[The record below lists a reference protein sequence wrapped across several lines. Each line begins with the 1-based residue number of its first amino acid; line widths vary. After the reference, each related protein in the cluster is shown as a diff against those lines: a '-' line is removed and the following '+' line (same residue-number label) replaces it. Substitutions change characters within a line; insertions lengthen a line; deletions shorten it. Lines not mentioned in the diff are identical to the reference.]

1 MRALL
6 SEQIKINKITDHT
19 TAATDA
25 VTSGA
30 VDMAGYEGVLF
41 LTSFGT
47 AAANN
52 LVKAQQSSDDGA
64 TDAYSDLEGTSVTSG
79 TSDEDVYID
88 IFRPTK
94 RYLKLVATRGTSST
108 LESIYALQYNPRT
121 LPVDNTITGT
131 INGEAFVTPAEGTA

>member
-19 TAATDA
+19 TAATSE

-41 LTSFGT
+41 ITSFGT

-64 TDAYSDLEGTSVTSG
+64 TDGYSDLEGTSVTSG

-131 INGEAFVTPAEGTA
+131 IAGEAFVTPAEGTA